1 VHSARDCKREGCP
14 HLACLVAAP
23 QTFRALQVMIQVGIQ
38 KARLPAL
45 CGAPAALQA
54 LVDRCTAA
62 DAAARPDFAA
72 IEAELSALADALP
85 AGGRGAAAPAGGAPG
100 GGPGGGL
107 HRSRSVGTAPP
118 RPGRPALGT
127 LGEV

>member
-1 VHSARDCKREGCP
+1 
-14 HLACLVAAP
+14 
-23 QTFRALQVMIQVGIQ
+23 MIQVGIQ

-45 CGAPAALQA
+45 RGAPAALQA
-54 LVDRCTAA
+54 LVDHCTAA

-72 IEAELSALADALP
+72 IEAELGALADALP
-85 AGGRGAAAPAGGAPG
+85 AGGRGAAAGGAPG
-100 GGPGGGL
+100 GGPSGGL
-107 HRSRSVGTAPP
+107 HRSRSAGTPAA